1 MPEGVFVVNKIADQT
16 AFGSDSGTIT
26 IDLPTSNYLNSIM
39 LRVQNTNGST
49 SNSASTQTIPVTIT
63 KIEITA
69 DGVPVYSVTGEM
81 ARTIAHFDIG
91 ALPAY
96 DETQDADDI
105 QYAVFPIAFGRTDTD
120 KEILLPAHK
129 FATLQM
135 KIEFSFTDSATVGFA
150 TSETNAKYDILA
162 KYLVSPT
169 LEDTPFLKHI
179 ETYSKTLNTVQE
191 EEIDLPVG
199 AGNGAYRRI
208 FLKAYEADIEDG
220 VDVDKYELV
229 VNDSQRII
237 NQRWDT
243 SRAED
248 QMRYNASGDK
258 SLKIFVKDNDT
269 FNCKVANIKAV
280 MGNSGVDK
288 QHHGVDVIA
297 GDKLTYNVYDL
308 ATPTAITSAGL
319 AYLNVTAD
327 GVPFATVIDL
337 GTDDIEDSID
347 VGEGSGVS
355 SLKVKLNV
363 AATGAVVKCVTEQL
377 VLF

>member
-1 MPEGVFVVNKIADQT
+1 MPEGVFVINKIKEQK
-16 AFGSDSGTIT
+16 AFGSDSGTAT
-26 IDLPTSNYLNSIM
+26 IDLPTSNYLSSIM

-49 SNSASTQTIPVTIT
+49 SNNASSQTIPVCIT

-81 ARTIAHFDIG
+81 ARTLAHFDIG
-91 ALPAY
+91 QLPAY
-96 DETQDADDI
+96 DETQDASDVQFAI
-105 QYAVFPIAFGRTDTD
+105 FPIAFGRTDTD

-129 FATLQM
+129 FSTLQM
-135 KIEFSFTDSATVGFA
+135 KIEYSFTDSTTAGFT
-150 TSETNAKYDILA
+150 TSESNAKYDVIA

-179 ETYSKTLNTVQE
+179 EVYSKTLSTAQE
-191 EEIDLPVG
+191 EEVDLPVG

-208 FLKAYEADIEDG
+208 FLRCYEADIEDG

-229 VNDSQRII
+229 VNDSQRIV

-248 QMRYNASGDK
+248 QMRYNAIGDK
-258 SLKIFVKDNDT
+258 SLKLFVKDNDT

-288 QHHGVDVIA
+288 QHHGVDTIA
-297 GDKLTYNVYDL
+297 GDKLTFNVYDL

-319 AYLNVTAD
+319 AYLNITAD

-363 AATGAVVKCVTEQL
+363 SATGSVAKVVTEQL